1 MREDTG
7 DEAYFGALWENRE
20 FFYEYAAEIGWIGAR
35 IAEKLGAEF
44 REQLRGG
51 LRPESGKIKEECEK
65 NPYGVPYRPMIY
77 GAGWSIQGMA
87 FRYYFLHQA
96 YPELLDYPFLW
107 QQAEYVLGGGSSN
120 YLFLVL
126 AVIKAQT
133 EEQGRNS

>member
-1 MREDTG
+1 
-7 DEAYFGALWENRE
+7 
-20 FFYEYAAEIGWIGAR
+20 
-35 IAEKLGAEF
+35 
-44 REQLRGG
+44 
-51 LRPESGKIKEECEK
+51 
-65 NPYGVPYRPMIY
+65 
-77 GAGWSIQGMA
+77 MA

-96 YPELLDYPFLW
+96 YPELLDFPFLW

>member
-20 FFYEYAAEIGWIGAR
+20 FFYEYASEI
-35 IAEKLGAEF
+35 
-44 REQLRGG
+44 
-51 LRPESGKIKEECEK
+51 
-65 NPYGVPYRPMIY
+65 
-77 GAGWSIQGMA
+77 GWSIQGMV

-96 YPELLDYPFLW
+96 YPELLDFPFLW